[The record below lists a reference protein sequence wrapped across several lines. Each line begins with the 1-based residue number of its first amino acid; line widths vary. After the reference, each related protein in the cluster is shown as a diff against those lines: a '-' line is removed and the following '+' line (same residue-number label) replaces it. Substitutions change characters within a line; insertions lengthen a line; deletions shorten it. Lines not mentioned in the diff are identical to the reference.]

1 MGQQSLRNMRA
12 LAHHD
17 LAGSGSCGEGTVLL
31 ERGGRRYLYIAHV
44 DIQASFSILDVS
56 DPRAPEL
63 LFQEFLPHAE
73 VRSNSLAVAGD
84 LLLVAHEVR
93 RPGLRPAGVEL
104 FDLSDPALPRS
115 VAFFDTSGP
124 RSRGT
129 HWVGC
134 FDGERAYLS
143 TGMPDSRPTHRLDDQ
158 FPVIVDVTNPSAP
171 AELGRWWLPGTQEQ
185 DEQAPPVH
193 HDLAGEGLDNGYRSH
208 NISVYPQ
215 RPDRAYVAYLDGGVV
230 ILDISDPAAPTVA
243 GRLSYSP
250 PLPGFTHTALPL
262 TSRELLVITD
272 ESIVDAAADYPKLL
286 WIADMSHE
294 PRPVLVGNAPMPAR
308 EEFVPRGGRFGLHN
322 VHENDPFGWSW
333 TSEEIV
339 FASLFSGGVRGYDI
353 QNPFQPVEVAH
364 FVPESRASSR
374 IGAAQTNDVYVT
386 SDGIVFAVDRSGGG
400 LDVLELT
407 GI

>member
-1 MGQQSLRNMRA
+1 MEGESLRNMRV

-17 LAGSGSCGEGTVLL
+17 LAGSGCCGEGTVLL
-31 ERGGRRYLYIAHV
+31 ERAGRRYLYVAHV
-44 DIQASFSILDVS
+44 DIRASFSVLDVS

-63 LFQEFLPHAE
+63 LHQEFLPHGE

-93 RPGLRPAGVEL
+93 RPGLKPAGVEL
-104 FDLSDPALPRS
+104 FDLSDPARPRS
-115 VAFFDTSGP
+115 VSFFDTSGP

-143 TGMPDSRPTHRLDDQ
+143 TGMPDSRPTHRYDDQ
-158 FPVIVDVTNPSAP
+158 FPVVVDVSAPAAP
-171 AELGRWWLPGTQEQ
+171 AELGRWWLPGTQEG
-185 DEQAPPVH
+185 DDAAPPVH
-193 HDLAGEGLDNGYRSH
+193 YDLAGEGLDNGYRSH
-208 NISVYPQ
+208 NISVYPR

-230 ILDISDPAAPTVA
+230 ILDIGDVSAPAVA

-262 TSRELLVITD
+262 PGRDLLVITD
-272 ESIVDAAADYPKLL
+272 ESIVDGAADYPKLL
-286 WIADMSHE
+286 WLADMSYE
-294 PRPVLVGNAPMPAR
+294 PRPVLVGSAPMPPR

-322 VHENDPFGWSW
+322 VHENDPFPWSW
-333 TSEEIV
+333 TSEEVV
-339 FASLFSGGVRGYDI
+339 FATLFSGGVRAFDI
-353 QNPFQPVEVAH
+353 RNPFQPAEVAH
-364 FVPESRASSR
+364 YVPG
-374 IGAAQTNDVYVT
+374 GAAQTNDVYVS
-386 SDGIVFAVDRSGGG
+386 SDGIVYAADRSGGG

-407 GI
+407 GL